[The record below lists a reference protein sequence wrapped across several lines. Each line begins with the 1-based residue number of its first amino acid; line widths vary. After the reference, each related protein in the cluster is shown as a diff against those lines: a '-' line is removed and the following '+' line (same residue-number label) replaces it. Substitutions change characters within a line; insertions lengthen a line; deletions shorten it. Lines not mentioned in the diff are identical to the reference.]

1 MIIRDKYNALL
12 NRDLKIEDILEI
24 NEFKKMCKRENNHEY
39 FYLSNIL
46 IIDIYIEEKLYD
58 EALQLALKDINNVD
72 SNIFKNIYLYLLERI
87 IYIYIQK
94 KNYKSAYRYVYRK
107 RNVIDL
113 DNKEEVNRWY
123 LEMSYVY
130 AELNELNRALL
141 NLQAILENYPND
153 EIKNVALSNMTKI
166 YIDQGMIKE
175 AKETLNQCLEI
186 VIQLNDYEGKIYC
199 DYLLAKI
206 YILEKN
212 YKFAKKIYDEIFKNQ
227 DELPIDYLN
236 LVNEYILLLINM
248 GLYLEA
254 GEVVN
259 QYQTLFEDA
268 NIYIKKEFYKNKVK
282 LAIYQN
288 GNTDEE
294 LDKVLKMI
302 DILDSEIA
310 HSKELVLNE
319 AAEDEKTEEI
329 QRSLKSTI
337 AKLEKAIN
345 ILTFALNHD
354 DERAS
359 LMDFSKRLEEVI
371 VFDEALYVILDR
383 PDNDFIPNFLDSF
396 SQFTSY
402 QYKKDRLYER
412 NHSYQ
417 SLINTPIEYIMQ
429 NSKEILIDF
438 SESNIPIRDLIST
451 KNYSD
456 LPVKSLV
463 AIPLFHGKDLFGAVI
478 FTSNQDLTTNENV
491 LILKIA
497 SQLLEF
503 KLSSLFY
510 QENLRSQRNI
520 LQQAINSL
528 QEGLFYFDPKK
539 EKFFLTERLQEFLS
553 LDKKIL
559 NLQEYLKLIHEN
571 DRNNYLE
578 ALTKAISNGD
588 QYEVYYRLV
597 LNDNI
602 IRVQEIAN
610 PYITV
615 DGFIKFYIG
624 TVNKVTDLEV
634 AEENLVLGHSNF
646 LTLLESLKEEVNNPE
661 YKFSLVRLRIN
672 NINDI
677 NLPINKLLNL
687 IASHIIKD
695 FEIKDSLYYLDDET
709 LIFVLDNCI
718 DQRSIDKYIKNNQRN
733 LQNLEVDNRIYSL
746 DIDYAVSRYPRD
758 SVNLDKIYEI
768 TNMILQLDDHEIYFN
783 EKTSHNFVQKTV
795 INNCVNEQLN
805 NSLELLYNPI
815 AKNNNLLGYE
825 VRHNI
830 KGLNIQDEYRLFLDQ
845 DLNIKLDELTIKQV
859 YNDLRNQHHKVFI
872 LVNASLLQAL
882 LDSRTLRYNP
892 SNKYMT
898 LVIDKGLKNEKQMIN
913 LLEKLISLDFKI
925 GITYTDMINYSILFL
940 TKFSNL
946 IWFNNIESLEFKNFE
961 SIIES
966 FQSTVVL
973 DNNIETSYPRAYH
986 RVGKYFRINELNRGN

>member
-1 MIIRDKYNALL
+1 MIIREKYNTLL
-12 NRDLKIEDILEI
+12 NRNLKKDDILEI
-24 NEFKKMCKRENNHEY
+24 TEFKKLCKRENNHEY

-58 EALQLALKDINNVD
+58 EALQIALKDINNVD

-175 AKETLNQCLEI
+175 AKETLNQCLEL
-186 VIQLNDYEGKIYC
+186 VIQLDDNEGKIYC

-212 YKFAKKIYDEIFKNQ
+212 YKFAKKIYDDIFKNK
-227 DELPIDYLN
+227 DELPLDYLN

-248 GLYLEA
+248 NLYQEA
-254 GEVVN
+254 VEVVN
-259 QYQTLFEDA
+259 QYQSLFEEA

-288 GNTDEE
+288 SNSKEE
-294 LDKVLKMI
+294 LDKVLKML
-302 DILDSEIA
+302 DILDSEIV

-319 AAEDEKTEEI
+319 AAEDEKNEEI
-329 QRSLKSTI
+329 QQSLKSTI
-337 AKLEKAIN
+337 SKLEKAIN

-354 DERAS
+354 NERAS

-383 PDNDFIPNFLDSF
+383 PDNDYIPNFLDSF

-429 NSKEILIDF
+429 NSKEILLDF
-438 SESNIPIRDLIST
+438 SESNIPIKDLITT
-451 KNYSD
+451 KNYNE

-463 AIPLFHGKDLFGAVI
+463 AIPLFHGNDLFGAAV
-478 FTSNQDLTTNENV
+478 FTSNEDLTTNENV

-539 EKFFLTERLQEFLS
+539 EKFFLTERLQEFLN

-559 NLQEYLKLIHEN
+559 NLQEYLEMIYEN
-571 DRNNYLE
+571 DRTSYLNII
-578 ALTKAISNGD
+578 TKAISKGNK
-588 QYEVYYRLV
+588 YEINYRIV
-597 LNDNI
+597 LNNNI
-602 IRVQEIAN
+602 VRVQEISN
-610 PYITV
+610 PYISV
-615 DGFIKFYIG
+615 EGFIKFYVG
-624 TVNKVTDLEV
+624 TINKVNDFDFSDD
-634 AEENLVLGHSNF
+634 NLVLSHLDF
-646 LTLLESLKEEVNNPE
+646 LVRLATLKEAINNPE
-661 YKFSLVRLRIN
+661 YKFSLVRLKID
-672 NINDI
+672 NINEI
-677 NLPINKLLNL
+677 NISINKLLNL
-687 IASHIIKD
+687 IASQIIQD
-695 FEIKDSLYYLDDET
+695 FEIQEKIYYLDDET

-718 DQRSIDKYIKNNQRN
+718 DQRTIDKYIKINQRN
-733 LQNLEVDNRIYSL
+733 LQHLDIDNRIYSL
-746 DIDYAVSRYPRD
+746 DIDYSVSRYPRD
-758 SVNLDKIYEI
+758 SVNIDKIFEI
-768 TNMILQLDDHEIYFN
+768 SNMILQLDNDEIYFN
-783 EKTSHNFVQKTV
+783 EKTSQNFVHKSV
-795 INNCVNEQLN
+795 INNCITEQLN
-805 NSLELLYNPI
+805 TSLELLYRPI
-815 AKNNNLLGYE
+815 VHHNDLLGYE

-830 KGLNIQDEYRLFLDQ
+830 KGLNIQDEYRLFLNS
-845 DLNIKLDELTIKQV
+845 DLNMKLDELTIKQL
-859 YNDLRNQHHKVFI
+859 YNDLKNQHYKVFV
-872 LVNASLLQAL
+872 LVNADLLQNLIDSKAL
-882 LDSRTLRYNP
+882 KYNP
-892 SNKYMT
+892 LNQYIT
-898 LVIDKGLKNEKQMIN
+898 LIIDKGLKNEKQMIN
-913 LLEKLISLDFKI
+913 LLERITSLDFKV
-925 GITYTDMINYSILFL
+925 GISYSLAISYSIIFL
-940 TKFSNL
+940 TKYSNF
-946 IWFNNIESLEFKNFE
+946 IWFNNLESLEFKNFE
-961 SIIES
+961 HIIEGLN
-966 FQSTVVL
+966 STVIL
-973 DNNIETSYPRAYH
+973 SNTQTTYPKAYYRIEQYY
-986 RVGKYFRINELNRGN
+986 KIDELNRGK